1 MSRETETPIPA
12 DLRSALESF
21 PFVGA
26 EGLHTPELGELEKA
40 YLTDC
45 IESGYVSSAGAYVD
59 RFESE
64 LAAFCGA
71 NFAVATSS
79 GTTALHLAL
88 LASGVGPGDIVL
100 VPAIT
105 FVATANAVS
114 HCGATPVALDV
125 EKESMGLDPS
135 ALKEYLDSETTSGLG
150 GNRVHTSSGATV
162 RAVIAVHVFGHPC
175 DIVRIAEVCEGLGVV
190 LLEDAAESLG
200 SFVGG
205 LHTGLFGAAGVF
217 SFNGNKTITTGGGG
231 CVVTNDSRLAEKVR
245 HLGTTARVPDP
256 FEFDHDVVGYNYRM
270 PNINAALGC
279 AQMERLPA
287 LLGGQKELHRL
298 YSDHFSD
305 SDSVEIVSE
314 PPNRQSNY
322 WLQAIRLR
330 NEGRQTRDEVLAFGA
345 ELGIPLRP
353 LWKPIPF
360 LEAYQGGRHQEIPVA
375 TGFYDSIVCLP
386 SSPGLLRSST
396 TVLSDSERIS

>member
-1 MSRETETPIPA
+1 MTPETETGIPA
-12 DLRSALESF
+12 DLRNALWGF
-21 PFVGA
+21 PFREA
-26 EGLHTPELGELEKA
+26 EGLHTPELGDLEKA
-40 YLTDC
+40 FLTDC
-45 IESGYVSSAGAYVD
+45 IDSGYVSSTGAYVD

-64 LAAFCGA
+64 VAAFSGA

-88 LASGVGPGDIVL
+88 LAAGVRPGDVVL

-105 FVATANAVS
+105 FVATANAVA
-114 HCGATPVALDV
+114 HCGGTPVALDV
-125 EKESMGLDPS
+125 EPQSMGLDPI
-135 ALKEYLDSETTSGLG
+135 ALKRYLGSETTIGPG
-150 GNRVHTSSGATV
+150 AVRIHTSSGAVV

-175 DIVRIAEVCEGLGVV
+175 DIVSIAEVCDGFGVP

-205 LHTGLFGAAGVF
+205 THTGLFGVAGVF

-245 HLGTTARVPDP
+245 HLGTTARMPDP

-279 AQMERLPA
+279 AQLERLPG
-287 LLGGQKELHRL
+287 LLEGQKGLHES
-298 YSDHFSD
+298 YVHHFSGV
-305 SDSVEIVSE
+305 DSVEVVAE
-314 PPNRQSNY
+314 PPGRQSNY

-330 NEGRQTRDEVLAFGA
+330 HGDRKTRDEVFTYGA
-345 ELGIPLRP
+345 GLGIPLRP
-353 LWKPIPF
+353 LWKPIP
-360 LEAYQGGRHQEIPVA
+360 LVEAYRGGLHEEIPVA
-375 TGFYDSIVCLP
+375 TAMYNSIVCLP
-386 SSPGLLRSST
+386 SSPALLRALP
-396 TVLSDSERIS
+396 TVVFDSEAPS